1 MAKVR
6 WFRIPFVS
14 RKGTHYEVE
23 IYKEGSNPHG
33 EEVLL
38 AGDTPFTTDENDDDD
53 VFTPARTMT
62 GTLSIVFNPSAAYPT
77 IYDFMDAIMPVDNI
91 DTMVKLKNT
100 DTGDDEWLGFLNC
113 ETYDQAYISEA
124 QSVDFSINSILET
137 MDSVQLDPEIFSV
150 VYTIDRIIIGI
161 VQFLAQKAG
170 VNYLFNKIVI
180 PSYANGY
187 NILRAWLD
195 LTILFKEE
203 EITNGVNTTYVV
215 SGISCL
221 EALQRLATFMGWC
234 VRERSHTLFFCD
246 QAEDTGYLT
255 IDRTSGTTPSDP
267 MNTTLWTYNYDTPIP
282 VISTLMSGLEYVDT
296 SHKISSRQGAKSVA
310 VVAQLEKNE
319 FKMGIPAFPYGEVL
333 TSSRD
338 MTGVDYIKLI
348 ISEEIQAYSNVS
360 FAYYVGTWPITNTVH
375 DGTITGASTF
385 SQCWDSLV
393 MRSSNN
399 HYNNTTKR
407 TGAFF
412 AKAAFGNDYQEGLL
426 CSFIPGLRSTE
437 NNPEI
442 FTMTSALSYRFPS
455 GSKIVLE
462 NDGTGAGGYYSGNL
476 YNGDLCNNANYIHGE
491 VKTDGI
497 YAILKIGDLYWNG
510 SGWQS
515 SYAKFM
521 FNFTD
526 KKRYISIPE
535 DMIGK
540 VTFAILAGTY
550 CDYSGHTSMSLFSVL
565 QEAFFSKLELS
576 LEVPEY
582 DNISDRTE
590 NQYRKIMGFN
600 FSEEIEVKTDIASDN
615 ANQLSP
621 SIIASFDEDTLE
633 PLSMISYDADNESN
647 LQRPEEVLLNKLYR
661 QYRTSR
667 RNLVLITEPD
677 DSDVLPLVRT
687 TGYDGRLYL
696 PMAESRDWQQDTD
709 SVKYIE
715 VDNPPA
721 ES

>member
-77 IYDFMDAIMPVDNI
+77 VYDFMDAIMPVDNI

-137 MDSVQLDPEIFSV
+137 MDSVQLDPEIFSG
-150 VYTIDRIIIGI
+150 VYTIDCIIIGI
-161 VQFLAQKAG
+161 VQFLAQKTG

-187 NILRAWLD
+187 NIVRAWLD

-267 MNTTLWTYNYDTPIP
+267 MNTTLWTCNYDTPIP

-333 TSSRD
+333 TSTRY
-338 MTGVDYIKLI
+338 MRGFTYIKSI
-348 ISEEIQAYSNVS
+348 ISEEAHPYDNITRYYYYGRAEVGASVHSATIIETSTLNDLIDHFVLCHSNLS
-360 FAYYVGTWPITNTVH
+360 YISPLCYVGTT
-375 DGTITGASTF
+375 
-385 SQCWDSLV
+385 
-393 MRSSNN
+393 
-399 HYNNTTKR
+399 
-407 TGAFF
+407 F
-412 AKAAFGNDYQEGLL
+412 AKANIGDGYKEGLL
-426 CSFIPGLRSTE
+426 FSFLT
-437 NNPEI
+437 NNDTHLMASNPPI
-442 FTMTSALSYRFPS
+442 FIIKSPRKIRVSS
-455 GSKIVLE
+455 GDVIKIKIG
-462 NDGTGAGGYYSGNL
+462 DAFAAGPWYSGNTAAYARDERL
-476 YNGDLCNNANYIHGE
+476 TSTLGNPNIY
-491 VKTDGI
+491 VK
-497 YAILKIGDLYWNG
+497 LKIGDYYYDG
-510 SGWQS
+510 TFFTQQDS
-515 SYAKFM
+515 SFIIHL
-521 FNFTD
+521 TD
-526 KKRYISIPE
+526 NTYNIAIPNE
-535 DMIGK
+535 LIGY
-540 VTFAILAGTY
+540 VEFQILAGTSFHW
-550 CDYSGHTSMSLFSVL
+550 SGGPTYGSFLR
-565 QEAFFSKLELS
+565 EAFIGQLDIELS
-576 LEVPEY
+576 TAEDPSLT
-582 DNISDRTE
+582 DRTE